1 MMKKIVKWSPGVFL
15 ALGLTFLAEFISEY
29 SFWLNTTSLAL
40 IFGIVLAN
48 IPISLKPI
56 QSGMAFSEKN
66 ILETAIVLIGFGLNF
81 SVLGEI
87 NSDFWWFIL
96 FSVLAV
102 IALALFFGKIFKL
115 DPKLNLLLGAG
126 SAICGSAAI
135 GAISPILK
143 SKESETGMA
152 IGIINLLS
160 TIGLF
165 LLPIVAVYL
174 HFSQDETSF
183 FIGGVL
189 QSMGHVVGAGFSVN
203 EEVGVLATVIKM
215 GRVLLLIPLLLIV
228 YVTFSSKN
236 QAQNQNVGFP
246 FFIIFF
252 LVAIGFSQFSFIS
265 EAMTSEV
272 SSFGNFL
279 LNVAMVG
286 IGYKIKLKSLF
297 QIAGK
302 SLILGVLLFLFQILL
317 FISYINYF

>member
-1 MMKKIVKWSPGVFL
+1 MAKFSPGVFL
-15 ALGLTFLAEFISEY
+15 AFGLTFLAEFISEY
-29 SFWLNTTSLAL
+29 SAWLNATSLAL

-48 IPISLKPI
+48 IPISLKSI
-56 QSGMAFSEKN
+56 QKGMAFSEKY
-66 ILETAIVLIGFGLNF
+66 ILESAIVLIGFGLNF

-87 NSDFWWFIL
+87 NSNFWWFIL
-96 FSVLAV
+96 FSVVAVITLAV
-102 IALALFFGKIFKL
+102 FFGKIFKL
-115 DPKLNLLLGAG
+115 DSKLNILLGAG

-135 GAISPILK
+135 GAISPIMK
-143 SKESETGMA
+143 PKESETGMA

-174 HFSQDETSF
+174 HFNQDETSL

-189 QSMGHVVGAGFSVN
+189 QSMGHVVGSGFSVN
-203 EEVGVLATVIKM
+203 EEVGILATVIKM
-215 GRVLLLIPLLLIV
+215 GRVLLLVPLLLIA
-228 YVTFSSKN
+228 YVLFRSKN
-236 QAQNQNVGFP
+236 QKGKQKVGFP

-265 EAMTSEV
+265 EVVTSEV

-279 LNVAMVG
+279 LNVAMIG

-297 QIAGK
+297 KIAGK
-302 SLILGVLLFLFQILL
+302 SLLLGTFIFLIQIVI
-317 FISYINYF
+317 FIAFIKYF